1 MYLFEKN
8 YKKILDQYNKK
19 PLAPGSLDPSVFYF
33 PEDGSGPFLMPG
45 IQAQI
50 VEDIER
56 INNSELPNVKTRVW
70 NYIITGPILKE
81 KASKKCDIIVRV
93 QLSTHN
99 LADVTKE
106 RILHTIKDINGR
118 LAYGTLHPLIY
129 IPTIR
134 QLDLKTLNGAYDPFK
149 NLWVKKPSFLKE
161 SSKASLDKISK
172 INTKKTNK
180 QFFSKGLKKI
190 GKV

>member
-1 MYLFEKN
+1 MSLFEN
-8 YKKILDQYNKK
+8 SYKKALDLYNKK
-19 PLAPGSLDPSVFYF
+19 TLAPGSLDSSVFYF

-45 IQAQI
+45 IQYQI
-50 VEDIER
+50 IQDIER

-70 NYIITGPILKE
+70 NYVITGPILKE

-106 RILHTIKDINGR
+106 RILQTIKDINGK
-118 LAYGTLHPLIY
+118 LAHGTLHPLIY

-134 QLDLKTLNGAYDPFK
+134 PIDTQTLNGAYDPFK
-149 NLWVKKPSFLKE
+149 NMWIKKPSFLKE
-161 SSKASLDKISK
+161 SSKNTLDKISR
-172 INTKKTNK
+172 INTKKTSK
-180 QFFSKGLKKI
+180 HFFFFQRS
-190 GKV
+190 